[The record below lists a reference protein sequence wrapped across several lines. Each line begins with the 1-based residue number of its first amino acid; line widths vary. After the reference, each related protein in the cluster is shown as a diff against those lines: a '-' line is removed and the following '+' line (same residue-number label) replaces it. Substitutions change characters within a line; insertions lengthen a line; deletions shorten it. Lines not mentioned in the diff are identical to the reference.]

1 MQTNRRLIRQTINQV
16 LESNSV
22 LCAPEIADQM
32 ADAILA
38 LEPKKK
44 SRPKQ
49 DPNLFVVA
57 RALSE
62 VCGLDFSA
70 NKGQLFHEAKM
81 LILASPPATPE
92 LVHRYYGGGDQ
103 PSPNWYK
110 DDWRGKQYQYPRP
123 AAIRQTWSFLINIVG
138 KQSAGPLVVK

>member
-1 MQTNRRLIRQTINQV
+1 MQTNRRLIRQTINQI

-22 LCAPEIADQM
+22 LCAPEIADHI

-57 RALSE
+57 KILAE
-62 VCGLDFSA
+62 VCALDFSA
-70 NKGQLFHEAKM
+70 NKGQLFHEAK
-81 LILASPPATPE
+81 LILLATPPATPE
-92 LVHRYYGGGDQ
+92 LIRRYYGPGNQ

-110 DDWRGKQYQYPRP
+110 DDWRGKQHQYPRP
-123 AAIRQTWSFLINIVG
+123 SAIRQTWALMITAKPSI
-138 KQSAGPLVVK
+138 GPLVVK